1 MKTLLLAGANLG
13 DRKANLEIARKK
25 IINLGEITRQSAI
38 YESEPWGFTHDQ
50 WFLNQAI
57 MLETTCAPVYLM
69 QELLRIESEM
79 GRSRGSSGYE
89 ARIIDLDIL
98 LFGDLVMHED
108 SLTLPHPRM
117 HLRNF
122 VLIPAAEICPD
133 WTHPVLKKKIH
144 ELLKDCDDKLVVR
157 KFTGK

>member
-1 MKTLLLAGANLG
+1 MKALLLAGTNLG
-13 DRKANLEIARKK
+13 NRKSNLETARKK
-25 IINLGEITRQSAI
+25 IINLGEITRQSAL

-57 MLETTCAPVYLM
+57 LLETTCTPVFLM
-69 QELLRIESEM
+69 QEL
-79 GRSRGSSGYE
+79 
-89 ARIIDLDIL
+89 D
-98 LFGDLVMHED
+98 ED

-133 WTHPVLKKKIH
+133 WPHPVLKKKIQ
-144 ELLKDCDDKLVVR
+144 ELLRDCDDTLVVR
-157 KFTGK
+157 KFIGK

>member
-1 MKTLLLAGANLG
+1 MKTLLLAGTNLG
-13 DRKANLEIARKK
+13 NRKANLETARKK
-25 IINLGEITRQSAI
+25 IINLGEITRQSAL

-57 MLETTCAPVYLM
+57 LLETTCTPVFLM

-79 GRSRGSSGYE
+79 GRNRGSSGYE

-98 LFGDLVMHED
+98 LYGDLVMHED

-133 WTHPVLKKKIH
+133 WPHPVLKKKIH
-144 ELLKDCDDKLVVR
+144 ELLGDCDDTLVVR
-157 KFTGK
+157 KFIGK